1 MIYQKQYR
9 ISLLFSC
16 IFLLQV
22 AVFSQTPI
30 TEDNNRQNTVETTKN
45 QENSVHFGDLIDVD
59 VLGSIEYDWR
69 GTLNPEGFLNGM
81 DFIEEP
87 VFALCRTED
96 EIAADIAKGYSKLL
110 REPKV
115 VVKILDRSN
124 RALSILQGAVK
135 KSQRFQIKRPVNL
148 NELLI
153 LSGGL
158 TDRISGEIQIFRP
171 QNLSCVA
178 KANDEA
184 SGKSE
189 SGELR
194 ERYVKTSRT
203 QGSETFNI
211 RISDLLSGKEA
222 SNPQILS
229 GDIITVLEADPIY
242 IIGGVNSPKQISL
255 RSEITLTRAISSA
268 GGLSKDA
275 LGDSITIFRRE
286 NRETKI
292 IEADLTKIEAGQEKD
307 IVLKRLDVVEV
318 AQKGREIRKI
328 PPVVQMQ
335 NTENIISNN
344 LPLRIID

>member
-1 MIYQKQYR
+1 MSYQKQYR
-9 ISLLFSC
+9 SSLLFSC

-22 AVFSQTPI
+22 AVFSQTP
-30 TEDNNRQNTVETTKN
+30 TEDNNRQNTVETNKN
-45 QENSVHFGDLIDVD
+45 QENSIHFGDLIDVD

-96 EIAADIAKGYSKLL
+96 EIAADVAKGYSKLL

-184 SGKSE
+184 LNKNE

-211 RISDLLSGKEA
+211 RISDLLSGREE

-292 IEADLTKIEAGQEKD
+292 IEADFTKIEAGLEKD
-307 IVLKRLDVVEV
+307 IILKRLDIIEV
-318 AQKGREIRKI
+318 AQKGREKRKI
-328 PPVVQMQ
+328 PPVVQLQ
-335 NTENIISNN
+335 NAESTISNN

>member
-1 MIYQKQYR
+1 MSYQKQYR

-22 AVFSQTPI
+22 AVFSQTP
-30 TEDNNRQNTVETTKN
+30 TEDNNRQNTVETNKN
-45 QENSVHFGDLIDVD
+45 QENSIHFGDLIDVD

-96 EIAADIAKGYSKLL
+96 EIAADVAKGYSKLL

-184 SGKSE
+184 LNKNE

-211 RISDLLSGKEA
+211 RISDLLSGREE

-292 IEADLTKIEAGQEKD
+292 IEADFTKIEAGLEKD
-307 IVLKRLDVVEV
+307 IILKRLDIIEV
-318 AQKGREIRKI
+318 AQKGREKRKI
-328 PPVVQMQ
+328 PPVVQLQ
-335 NTENIISNN
+335 NAESTISNN